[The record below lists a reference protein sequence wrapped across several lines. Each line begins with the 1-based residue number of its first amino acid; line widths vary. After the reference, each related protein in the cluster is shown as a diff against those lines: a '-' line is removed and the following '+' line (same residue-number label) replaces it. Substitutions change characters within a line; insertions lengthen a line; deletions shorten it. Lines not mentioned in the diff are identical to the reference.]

1 MSMMMISKRLLITS
15 KRIVLTTRQNNY
27 AFQQMSTVPNRVSI
41 EQAKAMPKNY
51 DELSNDILLTMAV
64 MGDQEAR
71 EERVIR
77 EIMSVDNL
85 SWEKAEVKFYE
96 LAMFN
101 RKGSICSSTTA
112 CYPACLYDP
121 DGWMNG
127 WILSW
132 LQVFSSPP
140 CLIRSRSH
148 PLYLWAFC
156 RSL

>member
-15 KRIVLTTRQNNY
+15 KRVVLNTRQSNY
-27 AFQQMSTVPNRVSI
+27 VFHQMSSVPNRVSI

-101 RKGSICSSTTA
+101 RKGIFSCTTA
-112 CYPACLYDP
+112 YSYCVSVC
-121 DGWMNG
+121 
-127 WILSW
+127 S
-132 LQVFSSPP
+132 
-140 CLIRSRSH
+140 
-148 PLYLWAFC
+148 
-156 RSL
+156 